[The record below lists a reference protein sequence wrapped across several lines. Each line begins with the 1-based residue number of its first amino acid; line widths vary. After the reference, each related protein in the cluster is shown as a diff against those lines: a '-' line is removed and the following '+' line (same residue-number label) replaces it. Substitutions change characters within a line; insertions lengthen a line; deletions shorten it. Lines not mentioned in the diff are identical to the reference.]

1 MSGVEKD
8 VTADIVR
15 LLMRGVRRADARAAR
30 YRLAWLSARRRDWE
44 NSLHATE
51 ALELKNQEIARL
63 RAELERSRPDENRES
78 IHGTRRLEYMGADE
92 DGEVWRLAADGNSSV
107 SH

>member
-15 LLMRGVRRADARAAR
+15 LLMRGVRRADAQAVH
-30 YRLAWLSARRRDWE
+30 YRLAWLSARRRDGE

-63 RAELERSRPDENRES
+63 RAELAKSRKSTSAEL
-78 IHGTRRLEYMGADE
+78 RLEFMGTEE
-92 DGEVWRLAADGNSSV
+92 DGGTVYRLAEPPRNSL
-107 SH
+107 